1 MKTSINTTNKFSALI
16 ILLVTLLT
24 TSCEDK
30 IELLPEDL
38 TVNEVVFSNGA
49 LALGAVTGIYNRA
62 QQDDVLNG
70 TLQFSSEWQADN
82 VDFIGT
88 FTTFGEI
95 RDYATLAAN
104 TSIFGI
110 WDDNY
115 EVIGAANLVIDNVPL
130 IQDDSFTA
138 EQRTQAIAEARFM
151 RALVYFNIATVFGQ
165 PLQIGAGSDNLSVPL
180 VVSSELGQ
188 ELPRAT
194 LGQVYD
200 FVESEFLAIIP
211 DLTDGTR
218 ILASPGACRA
228 FLARLY
234 LYQERWDDA
243 ANFANDVINDSFY
256 SLATDY
262 TFYDSPDATE
272 HIFTLVN
279 DAVNGQDS
287 GQGFSGLS
295 NPVPGGRGDV
305 PFSQDLLDAYAEEP
319 GDLRF
324 DNLNQT
330 GPGAEGPDR
339 IFTNKFP
346 EDVNNSD
353 DAPVMRVTEMYLT
366 RAEANLRGST
376 SIGATPLDDIN
387 ELRNRAGLSDLT
399 SVDLDIILNERRK
412 ELAFEGQRRMDLLRN
427 SQSLRRPGQVNEANS
442 APGADKTIFPIP
454 QAVRDLSPFLDQNP
468 GY

>member
-1 MKTSINTTNKFSALI
+1 MKTSINTNNKFSVLV
-16 ILLVTLLT
+16 ILLVVLLT

-104 TSIFGI
+104 TSIFGM

-130 IQDDSFTA
+130 IEDVTFTA
-138 EQRTQAIAEARFM
+138 EQRSQAIAEARFL

-165 PLQIGAGSDNLSVPL
+165 PLQVGAGENNLSVPL
-180 VVSSELGQ
+180 VTSSELGQ

-194 LGQVYD
+194 LGEVYD
-200 FVESEFLAIIP
+200 FVESEFLAVIP
-211 DLTDGTR
+211 DLAAGTR
-218 ILASPGACRA
+218 ILANPGACRA

-272 HIFTLVN
+272 HIFTLLN
-279 DAVNGQDS
+279 DPVDGQDS
-287 GQGFSGLS
+287 GEGFSGLS
-295 NPVPGGRGDV
+295 NPVPEGRGDV
-305 PFSQDLLDAYAEEP
+305 PFSQNLLDAYAEEA

-324 DNLNQT
+324 ITQI
-330 GPGAEGPDR
+330 GPGAEGADR

-346 EDVNNSD
+346 EGDNNSD
-353 DAPVMRVTEMYLT
+353 DAPVIRVTEMYLT
-366 RAEANLRGST
+366 RAEANLRGNT
-376 SIGATPLDDIN
+376 SVGATPLDDIN
-387 ELRNRAGLSDLT
+387 ALRSRAGLSDLT
-399 SVDLDIILNERRK
+399 SVDLGVILNERRK

-427 SQSLRRPGQVNEANS
+427 NLSLRRPGQVNEANS
-442 APGADKTIFPIP
+442 APGMDKTIFPIP
-454 QAVRDLSPFLDQNP
+454 QTVRDLSPFLDQNP

>member
-1 MKTSINTTNKFSALI
+1 MKTSINKTNKFSTLV
-16 ILLVTLLT
+16 ILLVVLLT

-30 IELLPEDL
+30 IELLPEDD

-104 TSIFGI
+104 TSVFGM

-130 IQDDSFTA
+130 IIDESFTA
-138 EQRTQAIAEARFM
+138 AQRTQAIAEARFL

-165 PLQIGAGSDNLSVPL
+165 PLQVGAGRGNLSVPL
-180 VVSSELGQ
+180 VTSSELGQ

-194 LGQVYD
+194 LGEIYD

-295 NPVPGGRGDV
+295 NPVPEGRGDV
-305 PFSQDLLDAYAEEP
+305 PFSQNLLDAYAEEP

-324 DNLNQT
+324 ITQT

-346 EDVNNSD
+346 EGDNNSD

-376 SIGATPLDDIN
+376 SIGAAPLDDIN

-399 SVDLDIILNERRK
+399 SVDLGVILNERRK

-427 SQSLRRPGQVNEANS
+427 SLSLRRPGQVNEANS

>member
-1 MKTSINTTNKFSALI
+1 MKTSINTNNKFSVL
-16 ILLVTLLT
+16 ILLLVVLLT

-104 TSIFGI
+104 TSIFGM

-130 IQDDSFTA
+130 IEDVSFTTA
-138 EQRTQAIAEARFM
+138 QRSQAIAEARFL

-165 PLQIGAGSDNLSVPL
+165 PLQVGAGENNLSVPL
-180 VVSSELGQ
+180 VTSSELGQ

-194 LGQVYD
+194 LGEVYD

-211 DLTDGTR
+211 DLAAGTR
-218 ILASPGACRA
+218 ILANPGACRA
-228 FLARLY
+228 FLAKLY

-262 TFYDSPDATE
+262 AFYDSPDATE
-272 HIFTLVN
+272 HIFTLLN
-279 DAVNGQDS
+279 DPVDGQDS
-287 GQGFSGLS
+287 GEGFSGLS
-295 NPVPGGRGDV
+295 NPVPEGRGDV
-305 PFSQDLLDAYAEEP
+305 PFSQNLLDAYAEEA

-324 DNLNQT
+324 ITQT
-330 GPGAEGPDR
+330 GPGAEGADR

-346 EDVNNSD
+346 EGDNNSD

-366 RAEANLRGST
+366 RAEANLRGNT

-387 ELRNRAGLSDLT
+387 ELRNRAGLSDLA
-399 SVDLDIILNERRK
+399 SIDLDIILNERRK

-427 SQSLRRPGQVNEANS
+427 NMSLRRPGQVNDANS
-442 APGADKTIFPIP
+442 APGMDRTIFPIP
-454 QAVRDLSPFLDQNP
+454 QGVRDLSPFLDQNP

>member
-1 MKTSINTTNKFSALI
+1 MKTNINKNNKFSVLVL
-16 ILLVTLLT
+16 LLVILT

-30 IELLPEDL
+30 IELLPEDE
-38 TVNEVVFSNGA
+38 TASEVVFSNGP

-70 TLQFSSEWQADN
+70 TLQFMTEWQADN

-88 FTTFGEI
+88 FSTFEQVSA
-95 RDYATLAAN
+95 YATLAAN

-130 IQDDSFTA
+130 IDDVNFTE
-138 EQRTQAIAEARFM
+138 EQRAQAIAEARFL
-151 RALVYFNIATVFGQ
+151 RALVYFNISTVFGQ
-165 PLQIGAGSDNLSVPL
+165 PLQAGAGRANLSVPL
-180 VVSSELGQ
+180 VTTSERGL

-194 LGQVYD
+194 LGEVYD

-211 DLTDGTR
+211 DLADNTR
-218 ILASPGACRA
+218 ILANPGACRA
-228 FLARLY
+228 FLAKLY
-234 LYQERWDDA
+234 LYEERWDEA
-243 ANFANDVINDSFY
+243 ANFANDVINDPFY
-256 SLATDY
+256 TLATDY
-262 TFYDSPDATE
+262 SFYDSPDATE
-272 HIFTLVN
+272 HIFTLLN

-295 NPVPGGRGDV
+295 NPVNGGRGDV
-305 PFSQDLLDAYAEEP
+305 PFSQNLLDTFAEEA

-324 DNLNQT
+324 TTQT
-330 GPGAEGPDR
+330 GPGAEGVDR
-339 IFTNKFP
+339 IFTDKFP
-346 EDVNNSD
+346 EDANNSD
-353 DAPVMRVTEMYLT
+353 DAPVMRITEMYLT
-366 RAEANLRGST
+366 RAEANFRGGS

-387 ELRNRAGLSDLT
+387 ILRNRAGLADLT

-427 SQSLRRPGQVNEANS
+427 NLSLRRPGQPNEAVS
-442 APGADKTIFPIP
+442 APGMDKTIFPIP
-454 QAVRDLSPFLDQNP
+454 QTVRDLSPFIDQNP

>member
-1 MKTSINTTNKFSALI
+1 MKTNINKNNKFSLLL
-16 ILLVTLLT
+16 ILLVILT

-30 IELLPEDL
+30 IELLPEDE
-38 TVNEVVFSNGA
+38 TVSDIVFSNGA

-70 TLQFSSEWQADN
+70 TLQFSTEWQADN

-104 TSIFGI
+104 TSINGI

-130 IQDDSFTA
+130 IQDESFTA
-138 EQRTQAIAEARFM
+138 EQRTQAIAEARFL

-165 PLQIGAGSDNLSVPL
+165 PLQIGSGRDNLSVPL
-180 VVSSELGQ
+180 VTLSELGQ

-194 LGQVYD
+194 LGEIYD
-200 FVESEFLAIIP
+200 FVETEFLAVIP
-211 DLTDGTR
+211 DLATGTR
-218 ILASPGACRA
+218 VLANPGACRA
-228 FLARLY
+228 FLAKLY

-256 SLATDY
+256 SLAPDY

-272 HIFTLVN
+272 HIFTLIN

-305 PFSQDLLDAYAEEP
+305 PFSQNLLDAYAEEA

-330 GPGAEGPDR
+330 GAGAEGADR
-339 IFTNKFP
+339 IFTSKFP

-366 RAEANLRGST
+366 RAEANFRGGLSV
-376 SIGATPLDDIN
+376 GATPLDDIN
-387 ELRNRAGLSDLT
+387 TLRNRAGLSDLT

-427 SQSLRRPGQVNEANS
+427 NRSLRRPGQNNEANS
-442 APGADKTIFPIP
+442 APGADKTIYPIP
-454 QAVRDLSPFLDQNP
+454 QTVRDLSPFLDQNP

>member
-1 MKTSINTTNKFSALI
+1 MKTSINTNNKFSVL
-16 ILLVTLLT
+16 ILLLVVLLT

-104 TSIFGI
+104 TSIFGM

-130 IQDDSFTA
+130 IEDVSFTTA
-138 EQRTQAIAEARFM
+138 QRSQAIAEARFL

-165 PLQIGAGSDNLSVPL
+165 PLQVGAGENNLSVPL
-180 VVSSELGQ
+180 VTSSELGQ

-194 LGQVYD
+194 LGEVYD

-211 DLTDGTR
+211 DLAAGTR
-218 ILASPGACRA
+218 ILANPGACRA
-228 FLARLY
+228 FLAKLY

-262 TFYDSPDATE
+262 AFYDSPDATE
-272 HIFTLVN
+272 HIFTLLN
-279 DAVNGQDS
+279 DPVDGQDS
-287 GQGFSGLS
+287 GEGFSGLS
-295 NPVPGGRGDV
+295 NPVPEGRGDV
-305 PFSQDLLDAYAEEP
+305 PFSQNLLDAYAEEA

-324 DNLNQT
+324 ITQT
-330 GPGAEGPDR
+330 GPGAEGADR

-346 EDVNNSD
+346 EGDNNSD

-366 RAEANLRGST
+366 RAEANLRGNT

-387 ELRNRAGLSDLT
+387 DLRNRAGLSDLV

-427 SQSLRRPGQVNEANS
+427 NMSLRRPGQVNDANS
-442 APGADKTIFPIP
+442 APGMDRTIFPIP
-454 QAVRDLSPFLDQNP
+454 QGVRDLSPFLDQNP

>member
-1 MKTSINTTNKFSALI
+1 MKTSINKNNKFSALI
-16 ILLVTLLT
+16 LLLVVLLT

-38 TVNEVVFSNGA
+38 TVSDVVFSNGA

-104 TSIFGI
+104 TSIFGM

-130 IQDDSFTA
+130 IEDVSFTTA
-138 EQRTQAIAEARFM
+138 QRSQAIAEARFL

-165 PLQIGAGSDNLSVPL
+165 PLQVGAGENNLSVPL
-180 VVSSELGQ
+180 VTSSELGQ

-194 LGQVYD
+194 LGEVYD

-211 DLTDGTR
+211 DLAAGTR
-218 ILASPGACRA
+218 ILANPGACRA
-228 FLARLY
+228 FLAKLY

-262 TFYDSPDATE
+262 AFYDSPDATE
-272 HIFTLVN
+272 HIFTLIN

-305 PFSQDLLDAYAEEP
+305 PFSQNLLDAFAEEA

-324 DNLNQT
+324 DLIQT
-330 GPGAEGPDR
+330 GPGAEGADR

-366 RAEANLRGST
+366 RAEANLRGNT

-387 ELRNRAGLSDLT
+387 DLRNRAGLSDLV

-427 SQSLRRPGQVNEANS
+427 NMSLRRPGQVNEANS
-442 APGADKTIFPIP
+442 APGADRTIFPIP
-454 QAVRDLSPFLDQNP
+454 QGVRDLSPFLDQNP